1 MHPDVDRLE
10 AMTFSTRVTESLLG
24 SQRFQRFLTWKSLV
38 RVVSALI
45 EKAKSIAQT
54 DVNKRDKDTQ
64 AVAVIKNAFK
74 KEDQC
79 LDRGEQIPKHSSLR
93 KFLSISGQSRATES

>member
-1 MHPDVDRLE
+1 VHPDVDRLE

-24 SQRFQRFLTWKSLV
+24 SQRFLTWKSLV

-54 DVNKRDKDTQ
+54 DVNK
-64 AVAVIKNAFK
+64 
-74 KEDQC
+74 
-79 LDRGEQIPKHSSLR
+79 KHQLTDDCSADAAL
-93 KFLSISGQSRATES
+93 KV

>member
-24 SQRFQRFLTWKSLV
+24 SQRFLTWKSLV